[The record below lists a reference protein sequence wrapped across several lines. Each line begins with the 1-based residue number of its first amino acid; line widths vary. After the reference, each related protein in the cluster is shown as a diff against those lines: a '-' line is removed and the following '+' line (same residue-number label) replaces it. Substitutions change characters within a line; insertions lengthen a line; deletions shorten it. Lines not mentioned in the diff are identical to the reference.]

1 MDYAGLKKNNN
12 NITLTMSKEKAQ
24 IGVKIAKKAERK
36 QCLQFCIV
44 KEQLACVFFY
54 PAGLDADR
62 GSALGPRGNRSL
74 HTPSTFFQQE
84 KYCPLKQKYTVTK
97 KQKKN

>member
-24 IGVKIAKKAERK
+24 IGVKIAKKKKSRKKTVLAILHCERAARL
-36 QCLQFCIV
+36 C
-44 KEQLACVFFY
+44 FFY

-97 KQKKN
+97 KQN